1 MRQMFT
7 VALLELRLGIRSRW
21 VLLSTLTLLFFA
33 VLLVFLGASPTTG
46 LDADPI
52 TLLVASLATLSVYL
66 LPLIA
71 LLLSFDSIAG
81 EVDRG
86 TLQLL
91 LATPIRRSELLLG
104 KFLGHVSVLA
114 IAVVIGYGLAGG
126 LALAQAEGSV
136 TATSITGLLRLI
148 GSSVLMGAAFVAL
161 GLLLS
166 ALARQTATAAA
177 MAILTWLLC
186 VVLYD
191 LALLGGLV
199 LAPDGFFAQTLMP
212 YFLLINPAD
221 AFRVFNMALLDL
233 GAAST
238 GLVGTEDVLPFP
250 AAAALASP
258 VLATLLVLA
267 LCIVRFKRIQP

>member
-81 EVDRG
+81 EVDRCP
-86 TLQLL
+86 LQLL

-199 LAPDGFFAQTLMP
+199 LAPDGFFAQTL
-212 YFLLINPAD
+212 D
-221 AFRVFNMALLDL
+221 ACRVFNMALLDL

-267 LCIVRFKRIQP
+267 LCIVHFKRIQP

>member
-114 IAVVIGYGLAGG
+114 IAVGVGYGLAGG

>member
-1 MRQMFT
+1 MFT

-33 VLLVFLGASPTTG
+33 VLLVFLGASPTAG

-52 TLLVASLATLSVYL
+52 ALLVASLATLSVYL
-66 LPLIA
+66 LPLVA

-91 LATPIRRSELLLG
+91 LATPIRRSQLLLG
-104 KFLGHVSVLA
+104 KFLGHVCVLA
-114 IAVVIGYGLAGG
+114 IAVGVGYGLAGG

-136 TATSITGLLRLI
+136 TATSIAGLLRLI

-199 LAPDGFFAQTLMP
+199 LAPEGFFAQTLMP

-221 AFRVFNMALLDL
+221 AFRVFNMAALDL

-238 GLVGTEDVLPFP
+238 GLVGTGDVLPFP

-267 LCIVRFKRIQP
+267 ICIVRFKRIQP